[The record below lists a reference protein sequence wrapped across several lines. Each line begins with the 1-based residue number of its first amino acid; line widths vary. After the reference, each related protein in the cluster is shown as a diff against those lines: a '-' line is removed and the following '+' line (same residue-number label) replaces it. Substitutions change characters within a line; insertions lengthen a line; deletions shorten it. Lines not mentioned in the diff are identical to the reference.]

1 MTLALT
7 VVYKCTSN
15 CGKNKSSETVN
26 RGVGLHSITAYPYLV
41 WPYFNYAT

>member
-7 VVYKCTSN
+7 VMYKCTSN

-26 RGVGLHSITAYPYLV
+26 RGVGLSSITFGV
-41 WPYFNYAT
+41 RSGI